1 MNSEFLYAAAQKV
14 YPRTVNGVYAIWRW
28 RFVLLTQIAFYGLPW
43 LVWGQ
48 RQMILFNLESRRFYV
63 FGMVLYPQD
72 FIYLSGLL
80 IICALSLF
88 LFTALAGRLWCGFAC
103 PQTVYSEIFMWVE
116 RTIEGDRSA
125 RIKLDNSNIYWIKIL
140 KKVLKHVIWIA
151 ISFWTGFTFVAYFT
165 PAKILFSEL
174 ITFNF
179 SSWEV
184 FWIAFYGLA
193 TYGNAGFMREQV
205 CKYMCPY
212 ARFQSAMFDKDT
224 LLVTYDQGRGEPRG
238 GRARGGLKTI
248 ALGDCVDC
256 TLCVQVCPTGID
268 IRNGLQY
275 ECIGCGAC
283 IDVCNSVMSKMNYQ
297 NGLIRFSTENALAN
311 LWSNSEVIRRL
322 FRCRIIVYFLILL
335 LIILIWVI
343 SLSSRIP
350 FRVDVIRDRY
360 SISQL
365 SDHQT
370 IQNVYRLQ
378 LMNAIENYQT
388 FSIAVSGVN
397 GISIVSNSKFVIEP
411 TQSKWIVL
419 RLEMPELNASA
430 GSHQITFEIYSEE
443 TGYLV
448 KEPSVFLVSK

>member
-1 MNSEFLYAAAQKV
+1 
-14 YPRTVNGVYAIWRW
+14 
-28 RFVLLTQIAFYGLPW
+28 
-43 LVWGQ
+43 
-48 RQMILFNLESRRFYV
+48 
-63 FGMVLYPQD
+63 
-72 FIYLSGLL
+72 
-80 IICALSLF
+80 
-88 LFTALAGRLWCGFAC
+88 
-103 PQTVYSEIFMWVE
+103 
-116 RTIEGDRSA
+116 
-125 RIKLDNSNIYWIKIL
+125 
-140 KKVLKHVIWIA
+140 
-151 ISFWTGFTFVAYFT
+151 
-165 PAKILFSEL
+165 
-174 ITFNF
+174 
-179 SSWEV
+179 
-184 FWIAFYGLA
+184 
-193 TYGNAGFMREQV
+193 MREQV